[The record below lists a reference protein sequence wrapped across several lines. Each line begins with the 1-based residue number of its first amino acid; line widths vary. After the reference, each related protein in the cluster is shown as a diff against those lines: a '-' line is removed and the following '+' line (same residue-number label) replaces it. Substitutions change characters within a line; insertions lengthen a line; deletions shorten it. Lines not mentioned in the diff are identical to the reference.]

1 MQNNFDL
8 FHINLY
14 KTKNCIGIQTPFM
27 SANNQLSL
35 SINTTSAITNHD
47 DTLNTLDFT
56 KSWTPSDWLI
66 TFIALNDA
74 REVAEILTSNSF
86 SVLTILSA
94 LIQCLN
100 DRVESDIAP
109 DMLRVLGVA
118 LRASLR
124 AEFELELDG
133 GATTT
138 NTTPSAITNYISPSY
153 NTDYGRYLFDNTGIV
168 YNAIVRIMHISVCS
182 VLREMIT
189 HMISVNDVSRA
200 RRLLQIK
207 GVALRVKPLP
217 FSNLEFT
224 MRLMG
229 YSPARV

>member
-1 MQNNFDL
+1 MN
-8 FHINLY
+8 
-14 KTKNCIGIQTPFM
+14 T
-27 SANNQLSL
+27 QLTL
-35 SINTTSAITNHD
+35 SIHISPTNAITIDTTNTSAITNTNHD

-56 KSWTPSDWLI
+56 KSWTPEDWLI
-66 TFIALNDA
+66 AFIALNDT

-86 SVLTILSA
+86 STLTILSA

-133 GATTT
+133 GDGGGTS
-138 NTTPSAITNYISPSY
+138 PITNYISPSY
-153 NTDYGRYLFDNTGIV
+153 NTDYGRYLFDNTGII